1 MKNVESENGEIL
13 HSTFFILHL
22 KCSGF
27 QPQTSP
33 FVKTKHQVHVLYGLT
48 HGTFEEVV
56 YHRSDNSLVAKF
68 VDVDESFVCVHHLL
82 EVERLVDVVREGS
95 ILVEVLVECSQLL
108 CRRIGGRTFLT
119 IKRDDFCAE
128 DATRKITT
136 IRNEIHRVASALFF
150 PW

>member
-56 YHRSDNSLVAKF
+56 NHGSDNSLVAKF

-95 ILVEVLVECSQLL
+95 ILVEVLVECSQCSADGLV
-108 CRRIGGRTFLT
+108 
-119 IKRDDFCAE
+119 AE
-128 DATRKITT
+128 PSSPSNVTTSVQKIPRGKSPRYGMKST
-136 IRNEIHRVASALFF
+136 V
-150 PW
+150 

>member
-1 MKNVESENGEIL
+1 MGNF
-13 HSTFFILHL
+13 HSTFYILHL
-22 KCSGF
+22 EGSGF

-33 FVKTKHQVHVLYGLT
+33 FVKTKHQVHVLHGLT

-56 YHRSDNSLVAKF
+56 NHGSDDSLVAKF

-82 EVERLVDVVREGS
+82 QVERLDDVVREGS
-95 ILVEVLVECSQLL
+95 VFVEVLVECSQLF
-108 CRRIGGRTFLT
+108 CRWIGGRTFLT
-119 IKRDDFCAE
+119 IKSDDFCAE

-150 PW
+150 FW